1 MQRITRKLSFFR
13 RNQFILFGIFW
24 TLMSIFYLLSQIL
37 VEEDGTF
44 NYFMSFGYLII
55 GLLYFY
61 QNYRCGHKK
70 GEFIEWNDTVL
81 NYQQNFGKFYSFKL
95 SSLINVTVTREN
107 FIIKAQNA
115 QGTMASLKGY
125 SEEDIA
131 KLRARFGNQ
140 TSSL

>member
-61 QNYRCGHKK
+61 QNYRGGHKK

-95 SSLINVTVTREN
+95 NSLINITVTREN
-107 FIIKAQNA
+107 LIIKAQNA

-131 KLRARFGNQ
+131 KLRGKFDNM
-140 TSSL
+140 

>member
-1 MQRITRKLSFFR
+1 MHRITRKLNFFR
-13 RNQFILFGIFW
+13 RNHFILFGAFW
-24 TLMSIFYLLSQIL
+24 ILMSIFYLFSQIL
-37 VEEDGTF
+37 SAEDSTF

-61 QNYRCGHKK
+61 QNHRYGQKK
-70 GEFIEWNDTVL
+70 GEYIEWNDTVL
-81 NYQQNFGKFYSFKL
+81 NYQENFGKFYSFKL

>member
-1 MQRITRKLSFFR
+1 MHRITRKLSFFR
-13 RNQFILFGIFW
+13 RNQFVLFGVFW
-24 TLMSIFYLLSQIL
+24 ILMSTFYLLSQIL
-37 VEEDGTF
+37 SEEDSTF

-61 QNYRCGHKK
+61 QNHRYGQKK
-70 GEFIEWNDTVL
+70 GEYIEWNDTVL
-81 NYQQNFGKFYSFKL
+81 NYQQNFGKFHSYKI
-95 SSLINVTVTREN
+95 SSLINTTVTKNN

-131 KLRARFGNQ
+131 RLKERFNKD
-140 TSSL
+140 

>member
-1 MQRITRKLSFFR
+1 
-13 RNQFILFGIFW
+13 
-24 TLMSIFYLLSQIL
+24 MSIFYLVSQII

-61 QNYRCGHKK
+61 QNYRYGHKK

-95 SSLINVTVTREN
+95 SSLVNVTVTREN
-107 FIIKAQNA
+107 FIIKSQNA

-131 KLRARFGNQ
+131 KVSARFENNA
-140 TSSL
+140 SSL

>member
-1 MQRITRKLSFFR
+1 MQRISRKLNFFR
-13 RNQFILFGIFW
+13 RNQFLLFGVFW
-24 TLMSIFYLLSQIL
+24 TLMSIFYLVSQII

-61 QNYRCGHKK
+61 QNYRYGHKK

-95 SSLINVTVTREN
+95 GSLINVTVTRN
-107 FIIKAQNA
+107 NLIIKAQNA
-115 QGTMASLKGY
+115 QGTMASFKGY
-125 SEEDIA
+125 SEEDLA
-131 KLRARFGNQ
+131 KLRARFDNYA
-140 TSSL
+140 S

>member
-1 MQRITRKLSFFR
+1 MQRITRNLSFFR
-13 RNQFILFGIFW
+13 RNQYLLFGVFW
-24 TLMSIFYLLSQIL
+24 TLMSIFYLLSHIL
-37 VEEDGTF
+37 AEVDGTF
-44 NYFMSFGYLII
+44 NYYMSFGYLII

-61 QNYRCGHKK
+61 QNYRYRHKK

-95 SSLINVTVTREN
+95 NSLINITVTREN
-107 FIIKAQNA
+107 LIIKAQNA

-131 KLRARFGNQ
+131 KLRGKFDNM
-140 TSSL
+140 